1 MGNRILKESICV
13 SESIDAL
20 SLFCEVFFYRLIVNC
35 DDYGRMDARP
45 AILKARLYPL
55 RSVTTAQ
62 IKESIAALESL
73 GMLTLYTIGRRPYL
87 ELRNWGTHQR
97 LRRSIPK
104 FPAPQP
110 IPPRGNSPQIA
121 ADGGLNP
128 NPNTN
133 TNTKSNT
140 NTNDYTQRP
149 DASVPQ
155 PQPAYSLPLNNN
167 TLYDISPDQFAQWQS
182 LYPNVDVLQQLRS
195 MHGWLDANKPR
206 RKTIKGIERFIV
218 GWLSKEQDHGGG
230 ASPSYSPVYA
240 SSCADSS
247 SGSGGGQATSG
258 QTSSGNA
265 SFSRGYAPN
274 GRSAKTVIEQQYS
287 QRAYDTGEFD
297 GLSPEQ
303 LLALEKAE
311 GQKAEDLQP

>member
-20 SLFCEVFFYRLIVNC
+20 SLFGEVFFYRLIVNC

-62 IKESIAALESL
+62 IKESLAALESL
-73 GMLTLYTIGRRPYL
+73 GMLSLYTIGKRPYL
-87 ELRNWGTHQR
+87 ELQNWGTHQR

-104 FPAPQP
+104 FPPPQAP
-110 IPPRGNSPQIA
+110 PPRGSSPQAA

-133 TNTKSNT
+133 PKSNP
-140 NTNDYTQRP
+140 NDCTQRQ

-167 TLYDISPDQFAQWQS
+167 TLYDITPDQLAQWQS

-195 MHGWLDANKPR
+195 MHGWLDANKQR

-218 GWLSKEQDHGGG
+218 GWLSKEQDRG
-230 ASPSYSPVYA
+230 ASPTYSSPLCTSPA
-240 SSCADSS
+240 SPTAA
-247 SGSGGGQATSG
+247 GG
-258 QTSSGNA
+258 
-265 SFSRGYAPN
+265 R
-274 GRSAKTVIEQQYS
+274 AKTVVEQQYS
-287 QRAYDTGEFD
+287 QRSYQAGEFE

-303 LLALEKAE
+303 LLALERAE
-311 GQKAEDLQP
+311 AAEK